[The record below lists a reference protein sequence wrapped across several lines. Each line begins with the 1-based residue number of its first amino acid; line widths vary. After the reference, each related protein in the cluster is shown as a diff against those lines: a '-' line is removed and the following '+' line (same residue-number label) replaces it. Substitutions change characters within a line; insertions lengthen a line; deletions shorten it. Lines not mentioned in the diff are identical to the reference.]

1 MKFGDNLQNL
11 RKLKKM
17 SQEKLAEK
25 VDVSRQS
32 ISKWERGESYPTMN
46 NIMTLCEIF
55 NCNINE
61 LVQESL
67 TDINSLDEEIKM
79 NVVKFKAEKQK
90 KMKGISKA
98 IYVIARVGKI
108 IVSLSV
114 IILGLLMILL
124 PILTNGIEITENN
137 IKFFG
142 ENYKYETNEK
152 NVIITEENTGRSAS
166 FYVDTN
172 SDLQEYFTSHSKSFF
187 IISAEIIVIC
197 LIAFLCLIFCMLKC
211 IEKLFVNIHNEDT
224 PFTLE
229 NVKYIRKIATFLII
243 TIIAPT
249 ICGMLFQTIA
259 RVDMNVGIELMD
271 FILVL
276 IIFSMAYVFE
286 YGYVIQLDS
295 RGKMYG
301 NENE

>member
-25 VDVSRQS
+25 VEVSRQS

-55 NCNINE
+55 HCNINE
-61 LVQESL
+61 LVQENL

-114 IILGLLMILL
+114 IIL
-124 PILTNGIEITENN
+124 EI
-137 IKFFG
+137 
-142 ENYKYETNEK
+142 
-152 NVIITEENTGRSAS
+152 GRAH
-166 FYVDTN
+166 V
-172 SDLQEYFTSHSKSFF
+172 
-187 IISAEIIVIC
+187 
-197 LIAFLCLIFCMLKC
+197 
-211 IEKLFVNIHNEDT
+211 
-224 PFTLE
+224 
-229 NVKYIRKIATFLII
+229 
-243 TIIAPT
+243 
-249 ICGMLFQTIA
+249 
-259 RVDMNVGIELMD
+259 
-271 FILVL
+271 
-276 IIFSMAYVFE
+276 
-286 YGYVIQLDS
+286 
-295 RGKMYG
+295 
-301 NENE
+301 